1 MISAQSSFYSAN
13 DRRLHFGL
21 GGARTADLTLRW
33 PNGQVERIAGIE
45 ANQLVVVREG
55 SGIGRREKFGVR

>member
-13 DRRLHFGL
+13 GRLPFGL
-21 GGARTADLTLRW
+21 GEARTADLTIRW
-33 PNGQVERIAGIE
+33 PNGQVERIAGAE

-55 SGIGRREKFGVR
+55 SGIERRQRFGVR